1 VFSSATSATEEFPWL
16 SPINP
21 QTDALGVSSTP
32 GVTELQQEEWEPDA
46 PPPSPPPS
54 EDWRRLYEEACVF
67 YARGQY
73 AAVVETLQTLRW
85 EEKSGD
91 LFSSPLREEVM
102 ALLARAHANQGQLTE
117 AQAWC
122 EQALAINKFDPGLY
136 YLHATILLEC
146 GQETEARSSLTQ
158 ALYLD
163 HRFVLAHFTLGNLA
177 RQRKEFREAE
187 KHLEKALT
195 LLQRYR
201 SEDILPESEGMT
213 AGRLAQIIA
222 DMDKRG

>member
-1 VFSSATSATEEFPWL
+1 
-16 SPINP
+16 
-21 QTDALGVSSTP
+21 
-32 GVTELQQEEWEPDA
+32 
-46 PPPSPPPS
+46 
-54 EDWRRLYEEACVF
+54 
-67 YARGQY
+67 
-73 AAVVETLQTLRW
+73 
-85 EEKSGD
+85 
-91 LFSSPLREEVM
+91 M

-122 EQALAINKFDPGLY
+122 EQALAVNKFDPGLY

-177 RQRKEFREAE
+177 RQRKEFKEAE

-222 DMDKRG
+222 DMSKRG